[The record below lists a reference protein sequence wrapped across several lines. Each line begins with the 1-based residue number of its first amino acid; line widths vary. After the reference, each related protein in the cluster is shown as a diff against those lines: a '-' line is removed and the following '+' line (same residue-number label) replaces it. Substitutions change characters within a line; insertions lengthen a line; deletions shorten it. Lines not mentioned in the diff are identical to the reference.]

1 MTIKQKHHLGQ
12 QSRAISS
19 YNVYGT
25 KKNTLSGDQTV
36 DLKWLMKDLLEK
48 QDRTP
53 KTIVYCSDHKSQYGN
68 YESFI
73 SKLRH
78 CC

>member
-1 MTIKQKHHLGQ
+1 MI
-12 QSRAISS
+12 INVS
-19 YNVYGT
+19 YLILQT
-25 KKNTLSGDQTV
+25 RTHGDPTV

-53 KTIVYCSDHKSQYGN
+53 KTIVYFSDHKSQYDN

-73 SKLRH
+73 SKLLH